1 MQTTLWQYPA
11 LAPCSST
18 SKRARPTTAALTAAP
33 WSSTST
39 PAPKRTQHSDSS
51 TLQRPAAAPARPAP
65 KRTDRSDE
73 ASSKVDTTLQ
83 KQHPEPKAP
92 PRRNQGTTE
101 GHHRDTTGGNR
112 GSSQRLPTKPRH
124 HRDTAKT
131 LAPSRHGGTPAHCS
145 RDPDSARPPVVNSP
159 KLSRC
164 SKRIVSPKGVYYHK
178 ATTADC
184 CSSFLTKLLPLQH
197 HQYILACWLP
207 FRR

>member
-11 LAPCSST
+11 LALCSST

-51 TLQRPAAAPARPAP
+51 TLQKQHPAAACSG
-65 KRTDRSDE
+65 TST
-73 ASSKVDTTLQ
+73 ASSKAHRPLWRGQLQ
-83 KQHPEPKAP
+83 SRHNTPKAAP
-92 PRRNQGTTE
+92 WTQGTTE
-101 GHHRDTTGGNR
+101 TQPRHHRGTPPGHHRDTTGGNR

-145 RDPDSARPPVVNSP
+145 RGSWQCPPA
-159 KLSRC
+159 C
-164 SKRIVSPKGVYYHK
+164 S
-178 ATTADC
+178 
-184 CSSFLTKLLPLQH
+184 
-197 HQYILACWLP
+197 
-207 FRR
+207 